1 MDKNIEIRTRRLIIR
16 PFSQD
21 YLEEYYR
28 QFTPEIT
35 RYQYPESFPDLRA
48 ATGWCPAL
56 WKRWRRE
63 ICWSW
68 LSSPLTENL
77 LAV

>member
-48 ATGWCPAL
+48 ADRLVSGFVKASGRPVPSGQDGRISVL
-56 WKRWRRE
+56 
-63 ICWSW
+63 
-68 LSSPLTENL
+68 PM
-77 LAV
+77 

>member
-35 RYQYPESFPDLRA
+35 RYQYPESFPDLRKYA
-48 ATGWCPAL
+48 GAGYPH
-56 WKRWRRE
+56 
-63 ICWSW
+63 
-68 LSSPLTENL
+68 P
-77 LAV
+77 